1 MADAVTCLGST
12 CSLASD
18 YMSWTPIIA
27 GTVLI
32 VVMMLAVLFMI
43 GRAMGRKEWE
53 ALSKTEMYHTF
64 VAVIWTVIISAV
76 VLTSCN
82 LACTIGNGQSPIN
95 TATSYLSGLEEKMGT
110 CIERLLNLAKDLRI
124 YSTFQLMVP
133 PYTTSCASGMCIQPY
148 SGCRVV
154 ADTFETMATAYMAPF
169 IASLLAQ
176 RFALSAIAVMAFQM
190 ILPVG
195 IILRISP
202 FGREAGAFLMAV
214 AISLYIVFPLTFV
227 FAEKATSAIIGKDP
241 SYAINV
247 DDISMQSLNRAME
260 NEYLRALGYPWPI
273 DCAEFDPIEKLLK
286 LVGNLLPQAVFFPAL
301 SMIITIASAKV
312 LSKVFMY
319 DFQDIWE

>member
-1 MADAVTCLGST
+1 MVDAVTCLGST

-43 GRAMGRKEWE
+43 GRAMGRRDWE
-53 ALSKTEMYHTF
+53 ALSKTELYHTGI
-64 VAVIWTVIISAV
+64 AVIWTVIISAV

-82 LACTIGNGQSPIN
+82 LACTIGDGQNPIN
-95 TATSYLSGLEEKMGT
+95 TATSYLSRLEEKMGA
-110 CIERLLNLAKDLRI
+110 CIERLLDLAKDLRI
-124 YSTFQLMVP
+124 YTSFNMMIP
-133 PYTTSCASGMCIQPY
+133 PSPSCMSGLCVQPY
-148 SGCRVV
+148 AGCRVV
-154 ADTFETMATAYMAPF
+154 ADTFETMATVYMTPF

-176 RFALSAIAVMAFQM
+176 RFALSAIAVLAFQM

-195 IILRISP
+195 LILRISP

-214 AISLYIVFPLTFV
+214 AISLYIIFPLTFV
-227 FAEKATSAIIGKDP
+227 FAEKATSMIISKDP

-247 DDISMQSLNRAME
+247 DDISLPSLNTAME
-260 NEYLRALGYPWPI
+260 NEGFKSLGFPYPF
-273 DCAEFDPIEKLLK
+273 DCAEFAPMEKLLK
-286 LVGNLLPQAVFFPAL
+286 LVGNMLPQAVFFPAL
-301 SMIITIASAKV
+301 SMIITLASARV